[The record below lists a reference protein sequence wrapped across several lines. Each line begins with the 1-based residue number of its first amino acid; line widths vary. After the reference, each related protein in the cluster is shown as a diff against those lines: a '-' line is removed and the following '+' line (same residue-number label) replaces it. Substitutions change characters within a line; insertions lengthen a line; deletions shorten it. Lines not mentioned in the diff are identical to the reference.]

1 MAMPQGANE
10 DLVVR
15 RAREPRERPGRRR
28 HEQDVVI
35 NITGS
40 AAAEQRRRQRH
51 HGGSERC
58 AGPGE
63 PADRPQVGAHGR
75 GRHRRRA
82 ERGGDAGISHT
93 SPAASTTNASGADNK
108 PSSTSLDQKSKGSS
122 EEIEDGSNAKSK
134 SEGSGEKYVKSSGL
148 KIDGGDFD
156 VTKPG
161 AGREADREFFP
172 FFLFDV
178 IVLSIARHT
187 PFR

>member
-1 MAMPQGANE
+1 MNAPADGVTSKTSSSTLPAQQQQSSAGASDTTAGQN
-10 DLVVR
+10 DVR
-15 RAREPRERPGRRR
+15 DPENPRTD
-28 HEQDVVI
+28 HKSALMDVDD
-35 NITGS
+35 TGDGPS
-40 AAAEQRRRQRH
+40 AAQKLD
-51 HGGSERC
+51 
-58 AGPGE
+58 GPGPKPLE
-63 PADRPQVGAHGR
+63 EVAR
-75 GRHRRRA
+75 